1 MEKEN
6 GQTDSTEE
14 LETAVSNNGENTV
27 ENTEENGSYSV
38 RRYKKGVWIT
48 ILIIAVLITA
58 GYLGGAFFYRN
69 HFFFGAEIGSFS
81 CSNMTA
87 DEAREKI
94 KNDVENYKFTFYE
107 KDGSEE
113 YVTGK
118 EIDLK
123 CSPVEN
129 IDELMSQQNPFLW
142 ITGIK
147 TYSLPLKAEVT
158 FVKDTLYNRI
168 TQLSFSKA
176 SIDGAKNAVAGI
188 YYENGQYRVTDSSAG
203 NVVSIN
209 DVYQRAKAK
218 IKGLYLGMSLEK
230 EGCYIGLDGE
240 DTLKILHNLANR
252 LVSSKITYKRGE
264 ENIVVDGNTIKDW
277 VVIGE
282 KSVKLNDEKIR
293 EFVGTLA
300 EKYNTIGKERVFKT
314 SGGSEVTVSGG
325 DYGWKI
331 NSDKEAAELSGLVWN
346 GETTE
351 REPVYIQRAQA
362 HGAKCDVGDTYVE
375 VSIGAQHLWYYKD
388 GNKILETDLVSGDP
402 TKRRATPT
410 GIYRLKYKDR
420 NVTLKGADYETPV
433 SFWMPFNGGV
443 GMHDA
448 TWRASFGG
456 NIYKGYGSHGCVNLP
471 YSVAKKI
478 YENISS
484 GDPIV
489 VY

>member
-58 GYLGGAFFYRN
+58 GYLGGASFYRN

-240 DTLKILHNLANR
+240 DTVKGVLNLANR

-484 GDPIV
+484 GDPVV